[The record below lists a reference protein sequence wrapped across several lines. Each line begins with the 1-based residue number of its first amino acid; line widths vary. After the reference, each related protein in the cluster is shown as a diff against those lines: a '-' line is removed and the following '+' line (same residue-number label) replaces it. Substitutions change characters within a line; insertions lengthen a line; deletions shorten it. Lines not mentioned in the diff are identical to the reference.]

1 MKKTK
6 VIKQG
11 VPILARTLRRVS
23 IPNRKKRSPI
33 LLPGLIGLLMMG
45 AAHAGFY
52 LGDSSNYQIL
62 YTGAGKKL
70 EFQNSSNLGNI
81 GIGAPSGKTTGVAQF
96 NPNSK
101 VDGNIDFAAEAIIK
115 SKGAT
120 ITGEVREK
128 QAAVQDN
135 LDYLSKLSSI
145 LGAEKGT
152 ATKIYLPKGE
162 MTINADTGV
171 PDNDGNRIFNVV
183 DFKFNNSSTL
193 FINGDGKESVVFNF
207 EKGAEFSGR
216 IVLTGGLESDQVL
229 WNFHGCGQ
237 DLKVNTS
244 QGTLEGVFLNP
255 NGKMSMNN
263 SILCGRFFG
272 GGDEDMSIDG
282 RSLIVR
288 CDPMPEPSTYVLLGL
303 GALGGFLAYRRRNA
317 AGTGVGTASAGQ
329 VITTARRRG
338 FWKKRMRKSW
348 L

>member
-1 MKKTK
+1 MKKIK

-11 VPILARTLRRVS
+11 VPIRARTLLRVS
-23 IPNRKKRSPI
+23 IPDRKIRSRL

-45 AAHAGFY
+45 AAHAGFD
-52 LGDSSNYQIL
+52 LGEASNYQIL

-70 EFQNSSNLGNI
+70 QFQNSSSLGNI
-81 GIGAPSGKTTGVAQF
+81 GIGALGVARF

-101 VDGNIDFAAEAIIK
+101 VDGNIDFADEAIIK

-135 LDYLSKLSSI
+135 LEYLAKLSSI

-152 ATKIYLPKGE
+152 ATKINLPKGE

-171 PDNDGNRIFNVV
+171 PDNEGNRIFNVV

-207 EKGAEFSGR
+207 AKGAEFSGR

-263 SILCGRFFG
+263 SILRGRFFG
-272 GGDEDMSIDG
+272 GGCEDMSIEG
-282 RSLIVR
+282 RSLIYWCEPV
-288 CDPMPEPSTYVLLGL
+288 PEPSTYVLLGL
-303 GALGGFLAYRRRNA
+303 GALGGFIAYRRRNA
-317 AGTGVGTASAGQ
+317 AGTGEETASAGQ
-329 VITTARRRG
+329 VITTPRRRG